1 MLRQQN
7 DINLKVEDGDNFM
20 SDYTT
25 YTNYAKKAIDELQQL
40 ANFKKSLKGK
50 KLADKIREAG
60 LKLITKSGVDSI
72 LHGLGESNGFQNLTP
87 AQKQIAE
94 KLVSL
99 KDTALTHKSSS
110 IQGVL
115 DENAEM
121 AQSDITKI
129 IDYSEKLQSMFTVN
143 DNLEDWVKAKLNHAC
158 DYVATVRDYLKF
170 YNEEKEN
177 IDRLTEEVKNL
188 EQKFNKEKLDTVV
201 DGIQYALDV
210 VGLEPTVGS
219 FADGANVVI
228 SLLRSALEKE
238 TDDKKKHLLNA
249 AISAVS
255 IVPFGDLAK
264 IIKLRVLRKP
274 AVKLLRFIKNILK
287 SKNSSY
293 TDTLLEKW
301 SNTYKK
307 SIDCSNAKG
316 FSQKAHCA
324 ARRKRQTG
332 GKTQSKSVKES
343 YKEAL
348 QELLKEQN
356 SSMAMGALKQLNS
369 DAKELQTM
377 LQANTQLEDWV
388 KSKLNLAG
396 EYLDDVYHH
405 LDHFGSEGRTLDE
418 GYYEDKEKERQRRS
432 LRFASS
438 MSSEKKYWVTPD
450 GKVVEAGYSHEDWIK
465 QNAPE
470 LTGQTLVDTYD
481 NAVKKGY
488 IRTVLDLNH
497 NFLTLSNLENYD
509 FSMNG
514 DPNKNIPAVKSVVLD
529 AIRNFIVE
537 KGILIT
543 ATGKGKIIKDLSNI
557 EEDQITEDW
566 KKKLATAALAAS
578 TMFGTPDVQAA
589 PTLTRPETTAVSQV
603 RQPYTIEEI
612 VAATLVDEAGGE
624 KNPLDGM
631 HAVLNVIMNRAKGN
645 IRQAAVECLKP
656 KQFSGWN
663 KINKKDTEAIKQFI
677 DSKRSHSKFKDALDL
692 VNKARSGSLKD
703 ITKGANHFLNVQLT
717 KQQRK
722 GGNLPSW
729 YDSNKVVAAYGK
741 HRFLKL
747 QEMYELS

>member
-1 MLRQQN
+1 MLMQLQQN

-50 KLADKIREAG
+50 KLADKIREVG

-87 AQKQIAE
+87 VQKQIAE

-170 YNEEKEN
+170 YNEEKEKGTQN
-177 IDRLTEEVKNL
+177 IE
-188 EQKFNKEKLDTVV
+188 
-201 DGIQYALDV
+201 
-210 VGLEPTVGS
+210 
-219 FADGANVVI
+219 
-228 SLLRSALEKE
+228 
-238 TDDKKKHLLNA
+238 
-249 AISAVS
+249 
-255 IVPFGDLAK
+255 
-264 IIKLRVLRKP
+264 
-274 AVKLLRFIKNILK
+274 
-287 SKNSSY
+287 
-293 TDTLLEKW
+293 EKW

-307 SIDCSNAKG
+307 SIDCGNAKG

-324 ARRKRQTG
+324 ARRKRQAG
-332 GKTQSKSVKES
+332 GQTSSKSVKES
-343 YKEAL
+343 YKEAV

-369 DAKELQTM
+369 DAKELETM
-377 LQANTQLEDWV
+377 LQTNTQLEDWV

-405 LDHFGSEGRTLDE
+405 LDHFGAEGRQFDE
-418 GYYEDKEKERQRRS
+418 NYYTDKERERQQRM
-432 LRFASS
+432 LRFNTTVSP
-438 MSSEKKYWVTPD
+438 EKKYWFTPN
-450 GKVVEAGYSHEDWIK
+450 GKVVEAGYSHEEWIK
-465 QNAPE
+465 QNDPS
-470 LTGQTLVDTYD
+470 LVGKTLVDTYD

-488 IRTVLDLNH
+488 IRAILDLNH
-497 NFLTLSNLENYD
+497 NFLTLSNMQNYD

-514 DPNKNIPAVKSVVLD
+514 DSNTPTVNSSIKD
-529 AIRNFIVE
+529 AIKNFIAD
-537 KGILIT
+537 KGILLT
-543 ATGKGKIIKDLSNI
+543 ATGKGKIIKDLTSLD
-557 EEDQITEDW
+557 ESKLTEGW
-566 KKKLATAALAAS
+566 RNKLATAALAAS

-603 RQPYTIEEI
+603 RQPYTVEDVI
-612 VAATLVDEAGGE
+612 AATIVDEAGGE
-624 KNPLDGM
+624 KNALEGM
-631 HAVLNVIMNRAKGN
+631 QAVLNVIMNRVNGDVRK
-645 IRQAAVECLKP
+645 AAMQCLKP
-656 KQFSGWN
+656 YQFSGWN
-663 KINKKDTEAIKQFI
+663 KINKKDNEDIKQFI
-677 DSKRSHSKFKDALDL
+677 DSKKSHSKFKTALDL
-692 VNKARSGSLKD
+692 VNQAKSGSLKD

-729 YDSNKVVAAYGK
+729 YNKDKVVADIGR
-741 HRFLKL
+741 HQFLKL
-747 QEMYELS
+747 QEMHELS

>member
-1 MLRQQN
+1 MPMHGQLN
-7 DINLKVEDGDNFM
+7 GTNLKVEVGDNFM

-25 YTNYAKKAIDELQQL
+25 YTNYAKKAIRELEQL
-40 ANFKKSLKGK
+40 SDFKKSLKGK

-87 AQKQIAE
+87 VQKQVAE

-129 IDYSEKLQSMFTVN
+129 IDYSEKLQSMFDVN

-170 YNEEKEN
+170 YNEEKQKGTQN
-177 IDRLTEEVKNL
+177 IE
-188 EQKFNKEKLDTVV
+188 
-201 DGIQYALDV
+201 
-210 VGLEPTVGS
+210 
-219 FADGANVVI
+219 
-228 SLLRSALEKE
+228 
-238 TDDKKKHLLNA
+238 
-249 AISAVS
+249 
-255 IVPFGDLAK
+255 
-264 IIKLRVLRKP
+264 
-274 AVKLLRFIKNILK
+274 
-287 SKNSSY
+287 
-293 TDTLLEKW
+293 EKW
-301 SNTYKK
+301 SNKYKK

-316 FSQKAHCA
+316 FSQKAHCLG
-324 ARRKRQTG
+324 RKKRQAG
-332 GKTQSKSVKES
+332 GQTSSKSVKEY

-369 DAKELQTM
+369 DAKELETM
-377 LQANTQLEDWV
+377 LQPNTQLEDWV
-388 KSKLNLAG
+388 KAKLNLAG

-405 LDHFGSEGRTLDE
+405 LDHFGAEGRTLDE
-418 GYYEDKEKERQRRS
+418 GYYEDKQKERQQRM
-432 LRFASS
+432 LRFNTTVSP
-438 MSSEKKYWVTPD
+438 EKKYWFTPD
-450 GKVVEAGYSHEDWIK
+450 GKVVEAGYSHEEWIR
-465 QNAPE
+465 NHDSSLVGA
-470 LTGQTLVDTYD
+470 TLIDTYD

-488 IRTVLDLNH
+488 IRAVLDLNH
-497 NFLTLSNLENYD
+497 NFLTLSNMQNYD

-514 DPNKNIPAVKSVVLD
+514 DSNIPAVNSSVKD
-529 AIRNFIVE
+529 AIKNFIAD
-537 KGILIT
+537 KAILLT
-543 ATGKGKIIKDLSNI
+543 ATGKGKIIKDFSSI
-557 EEDQITEDW
+557 EENQITENW
-566 KKKLATAALAAS
+566 KSKLATAALAAS

-624 KNPLDGM
+624 KNPIDGM

-663 KINKKDTEAIKQFI
+663 KINKKDPESIKQFI
-677 DSKRSHSKFKDALDL
+677 NSKRNHSKFKDALDL
-692 VNKARSGSLKD
+692 VNKAKSGSLKD

-729 YDSNKVVAAYGK
+729 YDSNKVVADYGK

>member
-1 MLRQQN
+1 MPMHGQLN
-7 DINLKVEDGDNFM
+7 GTNLKVEDGDNFM

-25 YTNYAKKAIDELQQL
+25 YTNYAKKAIRELEQL

-60 LKLITKSGVDSI
+60 LKWITKSGVDSI
-72 LHGLGESNGFQNLTP
+72 LHGLGENNGFQNLTS
-87 AQKQIAE
+87 AQKQVAE
-94 KLVSL
+94 KLVAL

-129 IDYSEKLQSMFTVN
+129 IDYSEKLQSMFDVN

-158 DYVATVRDYLKF
+158 DYLATVRDYLKF
-170 YNEEKEN
+170 YNEEKQKGTQN
-177 IDRLTEEVKNL
+177 IE
-188 EQKFNKEKLDTVV
+188 
-201 DGIQYALDV
+201 
-210 VGLEPTVGS
+210 
-219 FADGANVVI
+219 
-228 SLLRSALEKE
+228 
-238 TDDKKKHLLNA
+238 
-249 AISAVS
+249 
-255 IVPFGDLAK
+255 
-264 IIKLRVLRKP
+264 
-274 AVKLLRFIKNILK
+274 
-287 SKNSSY
+287 
-293 TDTLLEKW
+293 EKW
-301 SNTYKK
+301 TNKYKK

-316 FSQKAHCA
+316 FSQKAHCR
-324 ARRKRQTG
+324 ARQLRKA
-332 GKTQSKSVKES
+332 GKSTQSKPVKEC
-343 YKEAL
+343 YKEAI

-369 DAKELQTM
+369 DAKELETM

-405 LDHFGSEGRTLDE
+405 LDHFGAEGRQFDE
-418 GYYEDKEKERQRRS
+418 NYYTDKERERQQRM
-432 LRFASS
+432 LRFNTTVSP
-438 MSSEKKYWVTPD
+438 EKKYWFTPN
-450 GKVVEAGYSHEDWIK
+450 GKVVEAGYSHEEWIK
-465 QNAPE
+465 QNDPS
-470 LTGQTLVDTYD
+470 LVGKTLVDTYD

-488 IRTVLDLNH
+488 IRAILDLNH
-497 NFLTLSNLENYD
+497 NFLTLSNMQNYD

-514 DPNKNIPAVKSVVLD
+514 DSNTPAVKSVVLD
-529 AIRNFIVE
+529 AIRNFIAE
-537 KGILIT
+537 KGILLT
-543 ATGKGKIIKDLSNI
+543 ATGKGRIIKDLSSI
-557 EEDQITEDW
+557 EENQITENW
-566 KKKLATAALAAS
+566 KNKLATAALAAS

-624 KNPLDGM
+624 KNPIDGM

-663 KINKKDTEAIKQFI
+663 KINKKDPEAIKQFI

-729 YDSNKVVAAYGK
+729 YDSNKVVADYGK

>member
-1 MLRQQN
+1 MLMQLQQN

-170 YNEEKEN
+170 YNEEKQKGTQN
-177 IDRLTEEVKNL
+177 IE
-188 EQKFNKEKLDTVV
+188 
-201 DGIQYALDV
+201 
-210 VGLEPTVGS
+210 
-219 FADGANVVI
+219 
-228 SLLRSALEKE
+228 
-238 TDDKKKHLLNA
+238 
-249 AISAVS
+249 
-255 IVPFGDLAK
+255 
-264 IIKLRVLRKP
+264 
-274 AVKLLRFIKNILK
+274 
-287 SKNSSY
+287 
-293 TDTLLEKW
+293 EKW

-307 SIDCSNAKG
+307 SIDCGNAKG
-316 FSQKAHCA
+316 FSQKAHCR
-324 ARRKRQTG
+324 ARQLRKA
-332 GKTQSKSVKES
+332 GKSTQSKPVKES
-343 YKEAL
+343 YKEAV

-369 DAKELQTM
+369 DAKELETM

-405 LDHFGSEGRTLDE
+405 LDHFGAEGRQFDE
-418 GYYEDKEKERQRRS
+418 NYYTDKEKERQQRM
-432 LRFASS
+432 LRFNTTVSP
-438 MSSEKKYWVTPD
+438 EKKYWFTPN
-450 GKVVEAGYSHEDWIK
+450 GKVVEAGYSHEEWIK
-465 QNAPE
+465 QNDPS
-470 LTGQTLVDTYD
+470 LVGKTLVDTYD

-488 IRTVLDLNH
+488 IRAILDLNH
-497 NFLTLSNLENYD
+497 NFLTLSNMQNYD

-514 DPNKNIPAVKSVVLD
+514 DSNTPTVNSSIKD
-529 AIRNFIVE
+529 AIKNFIAD
-537 KGILIT
+537 KGILLT
-543 ATGKGKIIKDLSNI
+543 ATGKGKIIKDLTSLD
-557 EEDQITEDW
+557 ESKLTEGW
-566 KKKLATAALAAS
+566 RNKLATAALAAS

-603 RQPYTIEEI
+603 RQPYTVEDVI
-612 VAATLVDEAGGE
+612 AATIVDEAGGE
-624 KNPLDGM
+624 KNALEGM
-631 HAVLNVIMNRAKGN
+631 QAVLNVIMNRVNGDVRK
-645 IRQAAVECLKP
+645 AAMQCLKP
-656 KQFSGWN
+656 YQFSGWN
-663 KINKKDTEAIKQFI
+663 KINKKDNEDIKQFI
-677 DSKRSHSKFKDALDL
+677 DSKKSHSKFKTALDL
-692 VNKARSGSLKD
+692 VNQAKSGSLKD

-729 YDSNKVVAAYGK
+729 YNKDKVVADIGR
-741 HRFLKL
+741 HQFLKL
-747 QEMYELS
+747 QEMHELS

>member
-1 MLRQQN
+1 MLMQLQQN

-170 YNEEKEN
+170 YNEEKQKGTQN
-177 IDRLTEEVKNL
+177 IE
-188 EQKFNKEKLDTVV
+188 
-201 DGIQYALDV
+201 
-210 VGLEPTVGS
+210 
-219 FADGANVVI
+219 
-228 SLLRSALEKE
+228 
-238 TDDKKKHLLNA
+238 
-249 AISAVS
+249 
-255 IVPFGDLAK
+255 
-264 IIKLRVLRKP
+264 
-274 AVKLLRFIKNILK
+274 
-287 SKNSSY
+287 
-293 TDTLLEKW
+293 EKW

-307 SIDCSNAKG
+307 SIDCGNAKG
-316 FSQKAHCA
+316 FSQKAHCR
-324 ARRKRQTG
+324 ARQLRKA
-332 GKTQSKSVKES
+332 GKSTQSKPVKES

-348 QELLKEQN
+348 QELLKEQD

-369 DAKELQTM
+369 DAKELETM

-405 LDHFGSEGRTLDE
+405 LDHFGAEGRQFDE
-418 GYYEDKEKERQRRS
+418 NYYTDKEKERQQRM
-432 LRFASS
+432 LRFNTTVSP
-438 MSSEKKYWVTPD
+438 EKKYWFTPN
-450 GKVVEAGYSHEDWIK
+450 GKVVEAGYSHEEWIK
-465 QNAPE
+465 QNDPS
-470 LTGQTLVDTYD
+470 LVGKTLVDTYD

-488 IRTVLDLNH
+488 IRAILDLNH
-497 NFLTLSNLENYD
+497 NFLTLSNMQNYD

-514 DPNKNIPAVKSVVLD
+514 DSNTPTVNSSIKD
-529 AIRNFIVE
+529 AIKNFIAD
-537 KGILIT
+537 KGILLT
-543 ATGKGKIIKDLSNI
+543 ATGKGKIIKDLTSLD
-557 EEDQITEDW
+557 ESKLTEGW
-566 KKKLATAALAAS
+566 RNKLATAALAAS

-603 RQPYTIEEI
+603 RQPYTVEDVI
-612 VAATLVDEAGGE
+612 AATIVDEAGGE
-624 KNPLDGM
+624 KNALEGM
-631 HAVLNVIMNRAKGN
+631 QAVLNVIMNRVNGDVRK
-645 IRQAAVECLKP
+645 AAMQCLKP
-656 KQFSGWN
+656 YQFSGWN
-663 KINKKDTEAIKQFI
+663 KINKKDNEDIKQFI
-677 DSKRSHSKFKDALDL
+677 DSKKSHSKFKTALDL
-692 VNKARSGSLKD
+692 VNQAKSGSLKD

-729 YDSNKVVAAYGK
+729 YNKDKVVADIGR
-741 HRFLKL
+741 HQFLKL
-747 QEMYELS
+747 QEMHELS

>member
-1 MLRQQN
+1 MLMQLQQN

-158 DYVATVRDYLKF
+158 DYVSTVRDYLKF
-170 YNEEKEN
+170 YNEEKQKGTQN
-177 IDRLTEEVKNL
+177 IE
-188 EQKFNKEKLDTVV
+188 
-201 DGIQYALDV
+201 
-210 VGLEPTVGS
+210 
-219 FADGANVVI
+219 
-228 SLLRSALEKE
+228 
-238 TDDKKKHLLNA
+238 
-249 AISAVS
+249 
-255 IVPFGDLAK
+255 
-264 IIKLRVLRKP
+264 
-274 AVKLLRFIKNILK
+274 
-287 SKNSSY
+287 
-293 TDTLLEKW
+293 EKW

-307 SIDCSNAKG
+307 SIDCGNAKG
-316 FSQKAHCA
+316 FSQKAHCR
-324 ARRKRQTG
+324 ARQLRKA
-332 GKTQSKSVKES
+332 GKSTQSKPVKES
-343 YKEAL
+343 YKEAV

-369 DAKELQTM
+369 DAKELETM

-405 LDHFGSEGRTLDE
+405 LDHFGAEGRQFDE
-418 GYYEDKEKERQRRS
+418 NYYTDKERERQQRM
-432 LRFASS
+432 LRFNTTVSP
-438 MSSEKKYWVTPD
+438 EKKYWFTPN
-450 GKVVEAGYSHEDWIK
+450 GKVVEAGYSHEEWIK
-465 QNAPE
+465 QNDPS
-470 LTGQTLVDTYD
+470 LVGKTLVDTYD

-488 IRTVLDLNH
+488 IRAILDLNH
-497 NFLTLSNLENYD
+497 NFLTLSNMQNYD

-514 DPNKNIPAVKSVVLD
+514 DSNTPTVNSSIKD
-529 AIRNFIVE
+529 AIKNFIAD
-537 KGILIT
+537 KGILLT
-543 ATGKGKIIKDLSNI
+543 ATGKGKIIKDLTSLD
-557 EEDQITEDW
+557 ESKLTEGW
-566 KKKLATAALAAS
+566 RNKLATAALAAS

-603 RQPYTIEEI
+603 RQPYTVEDVI
-612 VAATLVDEAGGE
+612 AATIVDEAGGE
-624 KNPLDGM
+624 KNALEGM
-631 HAVLNVIMNRAKGN
+631 QAVLNVIMNRVNGDVRK
-645 IRQAAVECLKP
+645 AAMQCLKP
-656 KQFSGWN
+656 YQFSGWN
-663 KINKKDTEAIKQFI
+663 KINKKDNEDIKQFI
-677 DSKRSHSKFKDALDL
+677 DSKKSHSKFKTALDL
-692 VNKARSGSLKD
+692 VNQAKSGSLKD

-729 YDSNKVVAAYGK
+729 YDSNKVVADYGK

-747 QEMYELS
+747 QEMHELS

>member
-1 MLRQQN
+1 MPMHGQLN
-7 DINLKVEDGDNFM
+7 GTNLKVEVGDNFM

-25 YTNYAKKAIDELQQL
+25 YTNYAKKAIDELEQL
-40 ANFKKSLKGK
+40 ADFKKSLKGK

-87 AQKQIAE
+87 AQKQVAE

-129 IDYSEKLQSMFTVN
+129 IDYSEKLQSMFDVN

-170 YNEEKEN
+170 YNEEKQKVTQN
-177 IDRLTEEVKNL
+177 IE
-188 EQKFNKEKLDTVV
+188 
-201 DGIQYALDV
+201 
-210 VGLEPTVGS
+210 
-219 FADGANVVI
+219 
-228 SLLRSALEKE
+228 
-238 TDDKKKHLLNA
+238 
-249 AISAVS
+249 
-255 IVPFGDLAK
+255 
-264 IIKLRVLRKP
+264 
-274 AVKLLRFIKNILK
+274 
-287 SKNSSY
+287 
-293 TDTLLEKW
+293 EKW
-301 SNTYKK
+301 TNKYKK

-324 ARRKRQTG
+324 ARRKRQAG
-332 GKTQSKSVKES
+332 GQTSSKSVKEY

-369 DAKELQTM
+369 DAKELETM
-377 LQANTQLEDWV
+377 LQPNTQLEDWV
-388 KSKLNLAG
+388 KAKLNLAG

-405 LDHFGSEGRTLDE
+405 LDHFGAEGRTLDE
-418 GYYEDKEKERQRRS
+418 GYYEDKQKERQQRM
-432 LRFASS
+432 LRFNTTVSP
-438 MSSEKKYWVTPD
+438 EKKYWFTPD
-450 GKVVEAGYSHEDWIK
+450 GKVVEAGYSHEEWIR
-465 QNAPE
+465 NHDSSLVGA
-470 LTGQTLVDTYD
+470 TLIDTYD

-488 IRTVLDLNH
+488 IRAVLDLNH
-497 NFLTLSNLENYD
+497 NFLTLSNMQNYD

-514 DPNKNIPAVKSVVLD
+514 DSNIPAVNSSVKD
-529 AIRNFIVE
+529 AIKNFIAD
-537 KGILIT
+537 KAILLT
-543 ATGKGKIIKDLSNI
+543 ATGKGKIIKDFSSI
-557 EEDQITEDW
+557 EENQITENW
-566 KKKLATAALAAS
+566 KSKLATAALAAS

-624 KNPLDGM
+624 KNPIDGM

-663 KINKKDTEAIKQFI
+663 KINKKDPESIKQFI
-677 DSKRSHSKFKDALDL
+677 DSKRNHSKFKGALDL
-692 VNKARSGSLKD
+692 VNKAKSGSLKD

-729 YDSNKVVAAYGK
+729 YDSNKVVADYGK

>member
-1 MLRQQN
+1 MPMHGQLN
-7 DINLKVEDGDNFM
+7 GTNLKVEVGDNFM

-25 YTNYAKKAIDELQQL
+25 YTNYAKKAIRELEQL
-40 ANFKKSLKGK
+40 ADFKKSLKGK

-87 AQKQIAE
+87 VQKQVAE
-94 KLVSL
+94 KLVAL

-129 IDYSEKLQSMFTVN
+129 IDYSEKVQSMFDVN

-170 YNEEKEN
+170 YNEEKQKGTQN
-177 IDRLTEEVKNL
+177 IE
-188 EQKFNKEKLDTVV
+188 
-201 DGIQYALDV
+201 
-210 VGLEPTVGS
+210 
-219 FADGANVVI
+219 
-228 SLLRSALEKE
+228 
-238 TDDKKKHLLNA
+238 
-249 AISAVS
+249 
-255 IVPFGDLAK
+255 
-264 IIKLRVLRKP
+264 
-274 AVKLLRFIKNILK
+274 
-287 SKNSSY
+287 
-293 TDTLLEKW
+293 EKW
-301 SNTYKK
+301 TNKYKK

-316 FSQKAHCA
+316 FSQKADCA
-324 ARRKRQTG
+324 ARRKRQAG
-332 GKTQSKSVKES
+332 GQTSSKSVKEY

-369 DAKELQTM
+369 DAKELETM

-405 LDHFGSEGRTLDE
+405 LDHFGAEGRTLDE
-418 GYYEDKEKERQRRS
+418 GYYEDKQKERQQRM
-432 LRFASS
+432 LRFNTTVSP
-438 MSSEKKYWVTPD
+438 EKKYWFTPN
-450 GKVVEAGYSHEDWIK
+450 GKVVEAGYSHEEWIK
-465 QNAPE
+465 QNDPS
-470 LTGQTLVDTYD
+470 LVGKTLVDTYD

-488 IRTVLDLNH
+488 IRAILDLNH
-497 NFLTLSNLENYD
+497 NFLTLSNMQNYD

-514 DPNKNIPAVKSVVLD
+514 DSNIPAVNSSVKD
-529 AIRNFIVE
+529 AIKNFIAD
-537 KGILIT
+537 KGILLT
-543 ATGKGKIIKDLSNI
+543 ATGKGKIIKDLTSLD
-557 EEDQITEDW
+557 ESKLTEGW
-566 KKKLATAALAAS
+566 RNKLATAALAAS

-624 KNPLDGM
+624 KNPIDGM

-663 KINKKDTEAIKQFI
+663 KINKKDPESIKQFI
-677 DSKRSHSKFKDALDL
+677 DSKRNHSKFKGALDL
-692 VNKARSGSLKD
+692 VNKAKSGSLKD

-729 YDSNKVVAAYGK
+729 YDSNKVVADYGK

>member
-1 MLRQQN
+1 MPMHGQLN
-7 DINLKVEDGDNFM
+7 GTNLKVEVGDNFM

-25 YTNYAKKAIDELQQL
+25 YTNYAKKAIDELEQL

-87 AQKQIAE
+87 AQKQVAE

-129 IDYSEKLQSMFTVN
+129 IDYSEKLQSMFDVN

-170 YNEEKEN
+170 YNEEKQKGTQN
-177 IDRLTEEVKNL
+177 IE
-188 EQKFNKEKLDTVV
+188 
-201 DGIQYALDV
+201 
-210 VGLEPTVGS
+210 
-219 FADGANVVI
+219 
-228 SLLRSALEKE
+228 
-238 TDDKKKHLLNA
+238 
-249 AISAVS
+249 
-255 IVPFGDLAK
+255 
-264 IIKLRVLRKP
+264 
-274 AVKLLRFIKNILK
+274 
-287 SKNSSY
+287 
-293 TDTLLEKW
+293 EKW
-301 SNTYKK
+301 TNKYKK

-324 ARRKRQTG
+324 ARRKRQAG
-332 GKTQSKSVKES
+332 GQTSSKSVKEY
-343 YKEAL
+343 YKESL

-369 DAKELQTM
+369 DAKELETM
-377 LQANTQLEDWV
+377 LQPNTQLEDWV
-388 KSKLNLAG
+388 KAKLNLAG

-418 GYYEDKEKERQRRS
+418 GYYEDKEKQRQQRM
-432 LRFASS
+432 LRFNTTVSP
-438 MSSEKKYWVTPD
+438 EKKYWFTPD
-450 GKVVEAGYSHEDWIK
+450 GKVVEAGYSHEEWIR
-465 QNAPE
+465 NHDSSLVGA
-470 LTGQTLVDTYD
+470 TLIDTYD

-488 IRTVLDLNH
+488 IRAVLDLNH
-497 NFLTLSNLENYD
+497 NFLTLSNMQNYD

-514 DPNKNIPAVKSVVLD
+514 DSNIPAVNSSVKN
-529 AIRNFIVE
+529 AIKNFIAD
-537 KGILIT
+537 KAILLT
-543 ATGKGKIIKDLSNI
+543 ATGKGKIIKDLSSI
-557 EEDQITEDW
+557 EENQITENW
-566 KKKLATAALAAS
+566 KNKLATAALAAS
-578 TMFGTPDVQAA
+578 TMFGTPNVQAA

-624 KNPLDGM
+624 KNPIDGM

-663 KINKKDTEAIKQFI
+663 KINKKDPEAIKQFI
-677 DSKRSHSKFKDALDL
+677 DSKRNHSKFKGALDL

-729 YDSNKVVAAYGK
+729 YDSNKVVADYGK

>member
-1 MLRQQN
+1 MPMHGQLN
-7 DINLKVEDGDNFM
+7 GTNLKVEVGDNFM

-25 YTNYAKKAIDELQQL
+25 YTNYAKKAIDELEQL
-40 ANFKKSLKGK
+40 ADFKKSLKGK

-87 AQKQIAE
+87 AQKQVAE

-129 IDYSEKLQSMFTVN
+129 VDYSEKLQSMFDVN

-170 YNEEKEN
+170 YNEEKQKGTQN
-177 IDRLTEEVKNL
+177 IE
-188 EQKFNKEKLDTVV
+188 
-201 DGIQYALDV
+201 
-210 VGLEPTVGS
+210 
-219 FADGANVVI
+219 
-228 SLLRSALEKE
+228 
-238 TDDKKKHLLNA
+238 
-249 AISAVS
+249 
-255 IVPFGDLAK
+255 
-264 IIKLRVLRKP
+264 
-274 AVKLLRFIKNILK
+274 
-287 SKNSSY
+287 
-293 TDTLLEKW
+293 EKW
-301 SNTYKK
+301 SNKYKK

-316 FSQKAHCA
+316 FSQKAHCLG
-324 ARRKRQTG
+324 RKKRQAG
-332 GKTQSKSVKES
+332 GQTSSKSVKEY

-369 DAKELQTM
+369 DAKELETM
-377 LQANTQLEDWV
+377 LQPNTQLEDWV
-388 KSKLNLAG
+388 KAKLNLAG

-405 LDHFGSEGRTLDE
+405 LDHFGAEGRTLDE
-418 GYYEDKEKERQRRS
+418 GYYEDKQKERQQRM
-432 LRFASS
+432 LRFNTTVSP
-438 MSSEKKYWVTPD
+438 EKKYWFTPD
-450 GKVVEAGYSHEDWIK
+450 GKVVEAGYSHEEWIR
-465 QNAPE
+465 NHDSSLVGA
-470 LTGQTLVDTYD
+470 TLIDTYD

-488 IRTVLDLNH
+488 IRAVLDLNH
-497 NFLTLSNLENYD
+497 NFLTLSNMQNYD

-514 DPNKNIPAVKSVVLD
+514 DSNIPAVNSSVKD
-529 AIRNFIVE
+529 AIKNFIAD
-537 KGILIT
+537 KAILLT
-543 ATGKGKIIKDLSNI
+543 ATGKGKIIKDFSSI
-557 EEDQITEDW
+557 EENQITENW
-566 KKKLATAALAAS
+566 KSKLATAALAAS

-624 KNPLDGM
+624 KNPIDGM

-663 KINKKDTEAIKQFI
+663 KINKKDPESIKQFI
-677 DSKRSHSKFKDALDL
+677 DSKRNHSKFKGALDL
-692 VNKARSGSLKD
+692 VNKAKSGSLKD
-703 ITKGANHFLNVQLT
+703 ITKGANHFLNVELT

-729 YDSNKVVAAYGK
+729 YDSNKVVADYGK

>member
-1 MLRQQN
+1 MLMLRQQN

-87 AQKQIAE
+87 VQKQIAE

-170 YNEEKEN
+170 YNEEKQKGTQN
-177 IDRLTEEVKNL
+177 IE
-188 EQKFNKEKLDTVV
+188 
-201 DGIQYALDV
+201 
-210 VGLEPTVGS
+210 
-219 FADGANVVI
+219 
-228 SLLRSALEKE
+228 
-238 TDDKKKHLLNA
+238 
-249 AISAVS
+249 
-255 IVPFGDLAK
+255 
-264 IIKLRVLRKP
+264 
-274 AVKLLRFIKNILK
+274 
-287 SKNSSY
+287 
-293 TDTLLEKW
+293 EKW

-307 SIDCSNAKG
+307 SIDCGNAKG
-316 FSQKAHCA
+316 FSQKAHCR
-324 ARRKRQTG
+324 ARQLRKAG
-332 GKTQSKSVKES
+332 KKTQSKSVKES

-369 DAKELQTM
+369 DAKELETM

-405 LDHFGSEGRTLDE
+405 LDHFGAEGRQFDE
-418 GYYEDKEKERQRRS
+418 NYYTDKERERQQRM
-432 LRFASS
+432 LRFNTTVSP
-438 MSSEKKYWVTPD
+438 EKKYWFTPN
-450 GKVVEAGYSHEDWIK
+450 GKVVEAGYSHEEWIK
-465 QNAPE
+465 QNDPS
-470 LTGQTLVDTYD
+470 LVGKTLVDTYD

-488 IRTVLDLNH
+488 IRAILDLNH
-497 NFLTLSNLENYD
+497 NFLTLSNMQNYD

-514 DPNKNIPAVKSVVLD
+514 DSNTPTVNSSIKD
-529 AIRNFIVE
+529 AIKNFIAD
-537 KGILIT
+537 KGILLT
-543 ATGKGKIIKDLSNI
+543 ATGKGKIIKDLTSLD
-557 EEDQITEDW
+557 ESKLTEGW
-566 KKKLATAALAAS
+566 RNKLATAALAAS

-603 RQPYTIEEI
+603 RQPYTVEDVI
-612 VAATLVDEAGGE
+612 AATIVDEAGGE
-624 KNPLDGM
+624 KNALEGM
-631 HAVLNVIMNRAKGN
+631 QAVLNVIMNRVNGDVRK
-645 IRQAAVECLKP
+645 AAMQCLKP
-656 KQFSGWN
+656 YQFSGWN
-663 KINKKDTEAIKQFI
+663 KINKKDNEDIKQFI
-677 DSKRSHSKFKDALDL
+677 DSKKSHSKFKTALDL
-692 VNKARSGSLKD
+692 VNQAKSGSLKD

-729 YDSNKVVAAYGK
+729 YNKDKVVADIGR
-741 HRFLKL
+741 HQFLKL
-747 QEMYELS
+747 QEMHELS